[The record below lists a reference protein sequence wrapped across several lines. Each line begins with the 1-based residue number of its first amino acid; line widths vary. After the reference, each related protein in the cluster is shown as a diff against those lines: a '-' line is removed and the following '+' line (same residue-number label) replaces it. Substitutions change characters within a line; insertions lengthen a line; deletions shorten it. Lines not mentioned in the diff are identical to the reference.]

1 VRARRAK
8 LEEENLAKAMAAS
21 MTTSACESEIESITS
36 AIMQRLA
43 AFGGPDC
50 GVTAT
55 DSTQLLAPG
64 ERKRLCSASCR
75 INALLRAAP
84 PSFAEAEELCT
95 DDTSRNAIQAA
106 TSRALAFHDELMAV
120 WSDCSEA
127 IELAPAQAVPER
139 APIAAPTPPGSM
151 VKQSHLAA
159 RFVKIF
165 NSKGKKQWL
174 LDCKELI
181 STFAMFDQQRSG
193 RLTSGMVGP
202 VLHKLREDQMHEA
215 KEALANMQKKAKNPG
230 FVTFEDIVVNTFG
243 VNEEVA
249 CRMEKRTMD
258 AIAER

>member
-1 VRARRAK
+1 
-8 LEEENLAKAMAAS
+8 
-21 MTTSACESEIESITS
+21 
-36 AIMQRLA
+36 
-43 AFGGPDC
+43 
-50 GVTAT
+50 
-55 DSTQLLAPG
+55 
-64 ERKRLCSASCR
+64 
-75 INALLRAAP
+75 
-84 PSFAEAEELCT
+84 
-95 DDTSRNAIQAA
+95 
-106 TSRALAFHDELMAV
+106 
-120 WSDCSEA
+120 
-127 IELAPAQAVPER
+127 
-139 APIAAPTPPGSM
+139 M

-193 RLTSGMVGP
+193 RLTSGMVAP